1 MIAKEDYQQAVNA
14 KNRFAHF
21 PWSRPTLGTLDDF
34 EAVSRGQWTRYQ
46 IRITARG
53 RRGTR
58 RTKHGSKTHLSSPTL
73 IEPRPATLKWDAT
86 LSIRIDQH
94 ILRRARSRSLATH
107 PPPPPPPP
115 RRSSAERSNRSL
127 PPTVRSARDATSG
140 NDVFYPRRREG
151 YTCRGLR
158 GAAVHRAVRS
168 LAECGRGDK
177 RVIAPPRSI
186 RADTTPSG
194 ETSEREGARLC
205 LPARWRESVRTRYH
219 AILAVSL

>member
-115 RRSSAERSNRSL
+115 PSIERRTIEPFASSNRSI
-127 PPTVRSARDATSG
+127 R
-140 NDVFYPRRREG
+140 PRRDLRERRLLSPTQG
-151 YTCRGLR
+151 GIYVSWLT
-158 GAAVHRAVRS
+158 RS
-168 LAECGRGDK
+168 CGPPCGPFSR
-177 RVIAPPRSI
+177 RVWSR
-186 RADTTPSG
+186 
-194 ETSEREGARLC
+194 
-205 LPARWRESVRTRYH
+205 
-219 AILAVSL
+219 